1 MGAGIAQV
9 YINKK
14 NMFTILKDVN
24 HPGLS
29 RGVFQVKGGLARKIK
44 GKKISTLDSSHL
56 PFAIICAYFLP
67 FDFLGKVI
75 FDLKYSS

>member
-9 YINKK
+9 YMNKK

-29 RGVFQVKGGLARKIK
+29 RGVFQVKDSLRKKIK
-44 GKKISTLDSSHL
+44 RKKISALDSSHL
-56 PFAIICAYFLP
+56 SFAIICVYFLS
-67 FDFLGKVI
+67 FDFFGKAI
-75 FDLKYSS
+75 FNLKYSS